1 RSLAARMEMNPA
13 VETSR
18 KRSATGSLAAFAGT
32 ATMVMGAFVLSRVSG
47 LVREVL
53 LGSAFGTTSELDA
66 FRAASRVTET
76 LYLLIAGGA
85 LGSAFIPTFHVYLAR
100 GEHRTAWRVA
110 SAVMNL
116 VFVISLA
123 GALVTAL
130 IAPWLVARVLAP
142 GYDVATEALTVSLL
156 RWLLLSIVI
165 FAVSG
170 LLMGILNANDHFLLP
185 ALAPSL
191 YNGGIIAGVLLLR
204 GRYGVYSA
212 AVGTVAG
219 ALMHLLVQLPALRKL
234 DWDYVPTLGL
244 RLEGVREVG
253 RLMGPRVLGIA
264 VTQLNFWVNINLGS
278 RIPGEGVVSAL
289 TYGWILMLFPQG
301 ILAQSIA
308 VVLFPSF
315 SAQAARAQHAEMRA
329 TLAVAIRALLYLTVP
344 ATVGLIVLGRP
355 LVELLFMLGAFGI
368 RAVDM
373 VAWALAWYAVGL
385 AAHSVLEVVTR
396 AFYALHD
403 TATPVWVGGGA
414 MALNVV
420 LSIALMGAFGRIGVH
435 VLDAYEPWVP
445 LGGLA
450 LANSLATIV
459 ETLTLA
465 LLLRGRMGGL
475 EGRQL
480 LSSGWRIVA
489 AATTMGAVLYGYLRL
504 VPAQN
509 PWIVGVSGVLLGAGA
524 FGLVTMLLR
533 SPEIDLVLTAV
544 RRRMAR

>member
-1 RSLAARMEMNPA
+1 MRSAMETKG
-13 VETSR
+13 E
-18 KRSATGSLAAFAGT
+18 RSATRSLTGFAST
-32 ATMVMGAFVLSRVSG
+32 ATMVMVAYVLSRALA
-47 LVREVL
+47 LVREAL
-53 LGSAFGTTSELDA
+53 MGSVFGTTAELDA

-100 GEHRTAWRVA
+100 EQHRMAWRVA

-116 VFVISLA
+116 VFVISLL
-123 GALVTAL
+123 GALVTAW
-130 IAPWLVARVLAP
+130 IAPWLVARTLAP
-142 GYDVATEALTVSLL
+142 GYDAATEALTVDLL
-156 RWLLLSIVI
+156 RWMLPSIVI

-191 YNGGIIAGVLLLR
+191 YNVGIAAGVLLLR

-212 AVGTVAG
+212 AVGTLAG
-219 ALMHLLVQLPALRKL
+219 ALMHLIIQLPALHKF
-234 DWDYVPTLGL
+234 DWGYVPTLGL

-278 RIPGEGVVSAL
+278 RIPVEGVVSAL
-289 TYGWILMLFPQG
+289 SYGWMLMLLPQG
-301 ILAQSIA
+301 IFAQSIA

-315 SAQAARAQHAEMRA
+315 SAQAARAERSEMRS
-329 TLAVAIRALLYLTVP
+329 TLAAAIRALLYLTVP
-344 ATVGLIVLGRP
+344 ATVGLILLGRP
-355 LVELLFMLGAFGI
+355 LIELLFMRGAFDMQ
-368 RAVDM
+368 AVDM
-373 VAWALAWYAVGL
+373 VAWALAWYAIGL
-385 AAHSVLEVVTR
+385 VAHSVLEVVTR

-420 LSIALMGAFGRIGVH
+420 LSMLFMWAFRWIGVRT
-435 VLDAYEPWVP
+435 VDAYEPWMP

-459 ETLTLA
+459 ETLILV
-465 LLLRGRMGGL
+465 LLLRGRLGGL
-475 EGRQL
+475 EGRKL
-480 LSSGWRIVA
+480 LSSAWRIVLGA
-489 AATTMGAVLYGYLRL
+489 IAMGSVLYAGLRL
-504 VPAQN
+504 MPVRSA
-509 PWIVGVSGVLLGAGA
+509 WLLGGTGMLLGVGVFGVSTL
-524 FGLVTMLLR
+524 LLR
-533 SPEIDLVLTAV
+533 SPEIDLVVAAI
-544 RRRMAR
+544 RRRWAR

>member
-1 RSLAARMEMNPA
+1 MNPA

-18 KRSATGSLAAFAGT
+18 KRSATESLAAFAGT
-32 ATMVMGAFVLSRVSG
+32 ATMVMVAFVLSRVSG

-100 GEHRTAWRVA
+100 GERRTAWRVA

-130 IAPWLVARVLAP
+130 IAPWLVAQVLAP

-156 RWLLLSIVI
+156 RWQLLSIVI

-191 YNGGIIAGVLLLR
+191 YNGGIIAGVLLLQ

-278 RIPGEGVVSAL
+278 RITGEGVVSAL

-315 SAQAARAQHAEMRA
+315 SAQAARAQYAEMRA

-344 ATVGLIVLGRP
+344 ATVGLIVLGKP
-355 LVELLFMLGAFGI
+355 LVELLFMHGAFGI

-459 ETLTLA
+459 ETLTLT

-489 AATTMGAVLYGYLRL
+489 AAAAMGGVLYGYLRL
-504 VPAQN
+504 VPAQS
-509 PWIVGVSGVLLGAGA
+509 PWVMGVSGVLLGAGV

-533 SPEIDLVLTAV
+533 SPEIDLVLSAV

>member
-1 RSLAARMEMNPA
+1 MNPA

-18 KRSATGSLAAFAGT
+18 KRSATESLTTFAGT
-32 ATMVMGAFVLSRVSG
+32 ATMVMVAFVLSRVSG

-100 GEHRTAWRVA
+100 GERRTAWRVA

-130 IAPWLVARVLAP
+130 IAPWLVAQVLAP

-156 RWLLLSIVI
+156 RWQLLSIVI

-191 YNGGIIAGVLLLR
+191 YNGGIIAGVLLLQ

-278 RIPGEGVVSAL
+278 RITGEGVVSAL

-315 SAQAARAQHAEMRA
+315 SAQAARAQYAEMRA

-344 ATVGLIVLGRP
+344 ATVGLIVLGKP
-355 LVELLFMLGAFGI
+355 LVELLFMHGAFGI

-459 ETLTLA
+459 ETLTLT

-489 AATTMGAVLYGYLRL
+489 AAAAMGGVLYGYLRL
-504 VPAQN
+504 VPAQS
-509 PWIVGVSGVLLGAGA
+509 PWVMGVSGVLLGAGV

-533 SPEIDLVLTAV
+533 SPEIDLVLSAV